1 MAISLVSFCL
11 RSFSLPHDKLPTR
24 FTDNQRAVLEDY
36 KQYLM
41 DPTDSPGEEVT
52 RFQSALFSVLF
63 RERAVSIDLTGHLSC
78 PVQCYMALL
87 SLRKVGDFV
96 KAGLVTQPISRLL
109 YLSRSAIL
117 QTALRDCDDE
127 ERFLW

>member
-63 RERAVSIDLTGHLSC
+63 RERAVSIDLTGRLSC

-96 KAGLVTQPISRLL
+96 KAGLVTQLISRLL